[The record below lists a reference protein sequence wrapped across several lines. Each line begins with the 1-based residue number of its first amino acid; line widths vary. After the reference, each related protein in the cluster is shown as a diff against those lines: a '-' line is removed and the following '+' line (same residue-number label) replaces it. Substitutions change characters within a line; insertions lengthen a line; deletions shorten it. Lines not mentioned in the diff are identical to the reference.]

1 MTNQQIRLSPSY
13 GAKKQF
19 CHGRPRLPQLARQQ
33 PWRAISA
40 VFVALFLGL
49 TLSGCD
55 IGDTLW
61 GLINT
66 DGKAEAQ
73 IFSNENQRVRTFLIT
88 TNSFIIE
95 TENEGDTSPK
105 AEVQENATV
114 YTMNSNGSVRF
125 ETNGQDS
132 LFDLQKDDQ
141 IIERPG
147 ASGTGTITI
156 IDADDSAAQTQ

>member
-1 MTNQQIRLSPSY
+1 MTNQQICLSLSY

-19 CHGRPRLPQLARQQ
+19 CHGRPRPPQLAGQQ
-33 PWRAISA
+33 AWRAISA
-40 VFVALFLGL
+40 IFMAIFLGL

-73 IFSNENQRVRTFLIT
+73 IFSNEKQRVRTFIIT
-88 TNSFIIE
+88 TDSFIIE
-95 TENEGDTSPK
+95 TANEEDTSPK
-105 AEVQENATV
+105 AEVEENATV
-114 YTMNSNGSVRF
+114 YTMTSNGSVRF

-147 ASGTGTITI
+147 ASGTGVITI
-156 IDADDSAAQTQ
+156 IDADDSIAQTQ